1 MGLKENLIRRGYDFV
16 EFDTKEDAA
25 SYLCNAC
32 AGKTV
37 ALGGSVTLSEM
48 GLYEGL
54 QKSSV
59 CFWHWKNDS
68 LADARTASVYV
79 TSANALAETGEI
91 VNIDGNGNRV
101 SSSIFGHETVYF
113 MVGENKITSDLPS
126 AWDRARNIAAP
137 KNAAR
142 LGKNTPCAADGVCHD
157 CQSPQCICS
166 VITVHRRKPSSC
178 NAVVILVHES
188 LGY

>member
-1 MGLKENLIRRGYDFV
+1 MAELTPMMRQYMEIKEQNQDSILFFRLGDF
-16 EFDTKEDAA
+16 
-25 SYLCNAC
+25 Y
-32 AGKTV
+32 
-37 ALGGSVTLSEM
+37 EM
-48 GLYEGL
+48 FG
-54 QKSSV
+54 
-59 CFWHWKNDS
+59 
-68 LADARTASVYV
+68 ADARTASVYV

-101 SSSIFGHETVYF
+101 SSTIFGHETVYF
-113 MVGENKITSDLPS
+113 VVGENKITSDLPS